1 MFLIFNVVVYED
13 GISIGKG
20 TTRNLVNIFLPSQD
34 SLKLDKLFKQDLK
47 LKPYWHKPCP
57 ASNI

>member
-20 TTRNLVNIFLPSQD
+20 TTHNLVNIFVPS
-34 SLKLDKLFKQDLK
+34 KK
-47 LKPYWHKPCP
+47 
-57 ASNI
+57 